1 MSFVIW
7 VTNACDECIEF
18 ERFGMPLL
26 PVSPRA
32 FEPWQFAQSTGLLC
46 ISEGVCGCR

>member
-1 MSFVIW
+1 MLFVIW
-7 VTNACDECIEF
+7 VTCAWFECIEF
-18 ERFGMPLL
+18 ERFGTPFL

-32 FEPWQFAQSTGLLC
+32 FEPWQFAQSIGLLC